1 GHSKYKSLVM
11 NASVGVNMDQESIV
25 YGCIKDISPAIS
37 EAERI
42 RVNREAMLSLPHA
55 DEWPFISQEMFSI
68 PCVSAPFF
76 NYQTEVMHFGASYKA
91 VEYEWDQWIAQF
103 ESLLS
108 KMYWVSATVHLETE
122 LSGTHTFTW
131 EANGSFH
138 KPGSGDMRVR
148 CEWSHEG
155 SLSI

>member
-1 GHSKYKSLVM
+1 
-11 NASVGVNMDQESIV
+11 MDQESIV
-25 YGCIKDISPAIS
+25 YGCIKDVSTS
-37 EAERI
+37 MVESERI
-42 RVNREAMLSLPHA
+42 RTNREAMLSLPHA
-55 DEWPFISQEMFSI
+55 DEWPFLSQEMFSI
-68 PCVSAPFF
+68 PSVNSPFF

-131 EANGSFH
+131 EANGNYH
-138 KPGSGDMRVR
+138 KPGSIDMHVR

-155 SLSI
+155 SFRI